1 MNQANSNIDTPSK
14 SDVGHTLIGAVKFLT
29 LVSAL
34 LAILGPL
41 TAAYYHYG
49 QLSAFNLSESI
60 FPVQLADTPM
70 LLHRTLLSIVGNA
83 FVPLLY
89 APTLIWYA
97 LLFGLMMSAGLYI
110 VFYLRKPGTAKKNE
124 WLKKHLGKPILMSF
138 FGGVFTGTLFYIIPW
153 IFLLCSSFIILL
165 PMTGYYAGMYDGKE
179 FLTKW
184 KECGK
189 AEVGLRQRCTTVN
202 VLVEQPGG
210 QKSTASY
217 TGEIVVGND
226 KWLGIVTDTEILTLP
241 ASLQTI
247 RVGRIIK

>member
-1 MNQANSNIDTPSK
+1 MNQANSNIETPSK
-14 SDVGHTLIGAVKFLT
+14 GDVGHTFIGTVKYLT

-34 LAILGPL
+34 LAVLGPL

-83 FVPLLY
+83 FVPLLN
-89 APTLIWYA
+89 APTLMWYA
-97 LLFGLMMSAGLYI
+97 LFFGLMMSAGLYLG
-110 VFYLRKPGTAKKNE
+110 FYLRKPGTAIKSE
-124 WLKKHLGKPILMSF
+124 WLKKQLGKPVLTSF
-138 FGGVFTGTLFYIIPW
+138 FGGVFTGALFYIIPW
-153 IFLLCSSFIILL
+153 IFLICSSSIILL
-165 PMTGYYAGMYDGKE
+165 PMTGYYAGKYDAKE

-189 AEVGLRQRCTTVN
+189 AEVGLRQRCTTIN
-202 VLVEQPGG
+202 VLVEQRGG
-210 QKSTASY
+210 QKSAATY

-247 RVGRIIK
+247 HVGRIIK